1 MLANPAYL
9 DWRDRSNSFL
19 WLQGFAGCGKTI
31 LCSTI
36 INDMTKYTASR
47 TQGAIAFYY
56 FDFTN
61 DVKTKTLSCLRSLIL
76 QLAEQTADTTSLQSL
91 HRAYAMGTP
100 PIQEFLGV
108 LNCILRKQDRVYI
121 IVDALDECTDQEEL
135 FDLLNSIRDW
145 KLECL
150 SILTTSR
157 DEPDIRECI
166 HPAPEQEIRL
176 RNSAIDNDLRLFIV
190 ETLQKDKKLQVW
202 SDISPEIEEALTHG
216 AHGMFR
222 WVDCQFQTLR
232 ECPSRAEVKKALKN
246 LPETLDKTYER
257 MLRNIR
263 PNLRD
268 YALRLFQ
275 WLCIA
280 NEPVRLDHVMDAFAT
295 SIGDEPQFD
304 PDARFVSSD
313 KVFALC
319 PGLLIIENAWFR
331 RQDYVQIAHYSV
343 KEYLIS
349 NRLPIAPNLLC
360 MFRVQLPLAN
370 LAMAKTCLVYAI
382 FAPHEPQ
389 DLPLNS
395 GLESKASF
403 MAAARDRWP
412 RFFNNANKDSQ
423 LMELA
428 ISYLTRKKG
437 YTLDADI
444 NAAMIFAIERH
455 LGDIETWLVDHHRPS
470 IDPSHVLLA
479 KCEVAEIHSLDFVEF
494 WIEQGAD
501 VNARLTYEGSP
512 RFLAR
517 ASTPLHIAAYKGNV
531 ALAQLLLQHGASL
544 IAEDD
549 EGLTPLMVAFKVPR
563 IMPSVRLPRDT
574 IIIPRE
580 LIELLWFDGGQDC
593 LFEKSETFLHR
604 VAYFGCRIDGL
615 VGNEVLTAET
625 VAWLIDHGLDPLHKN
640 AEGETPL
647 HVAARCN
654 NPTAIKSLYAATGR
668 SSEYEG
674 CLLAFLMNVWHGK
687 RMLSTAE
694 LLFDIDPDPF
704 GEFKYGSDILPFL
717 ISEAARYA
725 VPIDGDEF
733 TSSSGFTALILKHE
747 EDPARTKLD
756 LYMSYLEF
764 ILKKF
769 STEVSAILRWLTM
782 KIVKR
787 RDPEFLGV
795 ASWSAALLVLS
806 HCLVSETGSRNRES
820 VVKNV
825 FRQIHNL
832 FDKREIFGIG
842 IKELY
847 HLLLCTALER
857 GPLAKLIISQ
867 EPAYNT
873 LNLSDDI
880 PYVPWSD
887 HRTWL
892 KSSFVS
898 LMVYRE
904 IHPDTQSEDDD
915 DAAFVDMV
923 THGPHK
929 MVRLLM
935 KRLLLKRACDINHQT
950 REGLTILAGGIAY
963 LPFWMNGGNEV
974 LESCLEA
981 GCDAN
986 IQDDAGRTP
995 LMVASYRGADDFVK
1009 ILLDAGCDANLQ
1021 DWEGGTP
1028 ITDIVGD
1035 DGFSHDH
1042 RQKPWKE
1049 RFSPVGGHTA
1059 LMYGVI
1065 VGDTIIVEL
1074 LLENGCDTE
1083 IKNNQ
1088 GRTALDL
1095 ARQFNESDI
1104 VKILEGHERSEQS
1117 DDEESEQSDDEEYEQ
1132 SDDEAFEQ
1140 NIL

>member
-1 MLANPAYL
+1 MT
-9 DWRDRSNSFL
+9 RCTVSRR
-19 WLQGFAGCGKTI
+19 QGV
-31 LCSTI
+31 L
-36 INDMTKYTASR
+36 
-47 TQGAIAFYY
+47 AFYY

-76 QLAEQTADTTSLQSL
+76 QLAEQTADTTNLEAL

-157 DEPDIRECI
+157 DEPDIRECM
-166 HPAPEQEIRL
+166 HPTAEQEIRL
-176 RNSAIDNDLRLFIV
+176 RNSAIDNDLRRFIV

-202 SDISPEIEEALTHG
+202 LDIFPEIEEALTHG

-222 WVDCQFQTLR
+222 WVDCQFKTLR
-232 ECPSRAEVKKALKN
+232 ECPSRAEVRKALKS

-257 MLRNIR
+257 ILRNIR

-280 NEPVRLDHVMDAFAT
+280 DRAVDMEHIMEAFAT
-295 SIGDEPQFD
+295 SIGDDPHFD
-304 PDARFVSSD
+304 PDALFVSSD
-313 KVFALC
+313 KIFALC
-319 PGLLIIENAWFR
+319 PGLLIIENAGFGG
-331 RQDYVQIAHYSV
+331 QDYVQIAHYSV

-349 NRLPIAPNLLC
+349 NRLPIAPNPLC

-382 FAPHEPQ
+382 FAPHEPL

-395 GLESKASF
+395 GLESEASF

-437 YTLDADI
+437 YTLNGDI
-444 NAAMIFAIERH
+444 NAAMRFAIGHH
-455 LGDIETWLVDHHRPS
+455 LRDIETWLFDHHRPS

-479 KCEVAEIHSLDFVEF
+479 KCEVAEIHCLNFVEV

-574 IIIPRE
+574 IIIPLE

-687 RMLSTAE
+687 RMLSTAQ

-717 ISEAARYA
+717 ISEAAKYA

-733 TSSSGFTALILKHE
+733 TSSSGFPALILKHE
-747 EDPARTKLD
+747 EDPARTTLD
-756 LYMSYLEF
+756 LYMSCLEI
-764 ILKKF
+764 ILKNC
-769 STEVSAILRWLTM
+769 STEVYAILRWLTM
-782 KIVKR
+782 ELVKR

-806 HCLVSETGSRNRES
+806 HCLVSEIGSRNRES
-820 VVKNV
+820 VIKNV

-832 FDKREIFGIG
+832 FEKREIFGIG

-847 HLLLCTALER
+847 RLLLCTALDG
-857 GPLAKLIISQ
+857 GPLAKLIIIQ
-867 EPAYNT
+867 ELAYT
-873 LNLSDDI
+873 ALGLSEEI
-880 PYVPWSD
+880 RNVPC
-887 HRTWL
+887 L
-892 KSSFVS
+892 YYPEEIMSFVA
-898 LMVYRE
+898 LIVHGE
-904 IHPDTQSEDDD
+904 IHPDTRNKDD
-915 DAAFVDMV
+915 DAALLNAI
-923 THGPHK
+923 THDRRNELSPQTT
-929 MVRLLM
+929 RLLM
-935 KRLLLKRACDINHQT
+935 KRLLLKRACDVNHQT
-950 REGLTILAGGIAY
+950 REGLTILAGGVAY
-963 LPFWMNGGNEV
+963 LPLFLIGVDEI
-974 LESCLEA
+974 LKSCLDA

-1028 ITDIVGD
+1028 VTDIVGD
-1035 DGFSHDH
+1035 IQISYNDP
-1042 RQKPWKE
+1042 QKLWKE
-1049 RFSPVGGHTA
+1049 RFAPVGGHTA
-1059 LMYGVI
+1059 LMYAVI
-1065 VGDTIIVEL
+1065 VGKTIIVYL
-1074 LLENGCDTE
+1074 LVVNGCDTK
-1083 IKNNQ
+1083 IKNNRGQ
-1088 GRTALDL
+1088 TALDL
-1095 ARQFNESDI
+1095 ARQFDESRI
-1104 VKILEGHERSEQS
+1104 VKILEAHERSEQS
-1117 DDEESEQSDDEEYEQ
+1117 DDEESEQSDDEESE
-1132 SDDEAFEQ
+1132 
-1140 NIL
+1140 